1 MMSVSKEGIEL
12 YGRKTLNMGEGGGE
26 EARTG
31 RRSRRRRDGKCNGSW
46 WRQELY

>member
-1 MMSVSKEGIEL
+1 MRVSKEGLEL
-12 YGRKTLNMGEGGGE
+12 YRQKTLNVGEGGGE

-46 WRQELY
+46 LRQELY